1 MTALAHTGSAR
12 ARKILSDGW
21 LISGLD
27 LDIADNMALKADGSA
42 MEMME
47 RFGDIAP
54 VLTLPAYACVNR
66 TRDLRAHMAE
76 VLATCGARPEIRD
89 PIDARIVADVKAG
102 TGWARSK
109 SMAWRTT
116 WRNAA
121 GSVFRR
127 NRRRLFS
134 DRTRRAREHRDRP
147 SSLS

>member
-1 MTALAHTGSAR
+1 MTALAQTGSAR

-54 VLTLPAYACVNR
+54 VLTLPAYTCVDR
-66 TRDLRAHMAE
+66 TREPRAHMAE

-89 PIDARIVADVKAG
+89 PIDARIMGHVKAG
-102 TGWARSK
+102 TG
-109 SMAWRTT
+109 
-116 WRNAA
+116 
-121 GSVFRR
+121 
-127 NRRRLFS
+127 
-134 DRTRRAREHRDRP
+134 RA
-147 SSLS
+147 